1 MDDTATDIL
10 IVDDNPANLIALEA
24 VLAPLGER
32 ISKASSG
39 HAALRLLLKQDFAVV
54 LLDVR
59 MPGLNGFET
68 AELLRTNRRCEHT
81 PIIFIT
87 AHGDEEHLAR
97 GYRLGAVDYILTPV
111 VPEILRAKVGV
122 FVDLFRK
129 TAIVRRQS
137 ESLARRADQLLRL
150 AHTALAV
157 NGAGSIQGIVEVVVR
172 ELPALVDATGVRA
185 RVFSPG
191 HPGHAGAIAESG
203 SAIPTLAAVTS
214 VPILSHDGTHVGS
227 IEVAHGSSWAAE
239 DDAVVVQLAQMT
251 TVAVQNLLYGEEWE
265 ANRLKDEFLATLS
278 HELRTPLNAILT
290 WLALLRR
297 GTFDAS
303 GIQRAID
310 VIERNARAQAKLIE
324 DLLDMSR
331 IISGKMHLNMA
342 EPDMRAVVTAALEA
356 VRPMAETRG
365 VHVSAEFLEGPLV
378 VLGDPERLQQV
389 VWNLLTN
396 AIKFTESGGRVA
408 VRVTA
413 TEGSVEVEVN
423 DTGSGIDPSF
433 LPHVFDRFRQADSGS
448 TRRHHGLGLGLAI
461 VRNLMELHGG
471 TVAAES
477 AGEGHGSTFRV
488 RIPCA
493 SRSRGN
499 EPVEERRL
507 LRAEPVAELAQ
518 SAVQLTGLRVLLVED
533 EPDAREATA
542 LLVTTLG
549 ASVQTAE
556 TVMDAVRTIDRW
568 LPHVVVTD
576 IGLPGEDGFV
586 LLARIQEMEGTRG
599 VSIPAVAVTAYAR
612 PEERLRVLAA
622 GFRAHLGKPLD
633 ENTLRR
639 ILVAFLP
646 PKLPASEA
654 PADIDLG

>member
-1 MDDTATDIL
+1 M
-10 IVDDNPANLIALEA
+10 
-24 VLAPLGER
+24 
-32 ISKASSG
+32 
-39 HAALRLLLKQDFAVV
+39 
-54 LLDVR
+54 
-59 MPGLNGFET
+59 
-68 AELLRTNRRCEHT
+68 
-81 PIIFIT
+81 
-87 AHGDEEHLAR
+87 
-97 GYRLGAVDYILTPV
+97 
-111 VPEILRAKVGV
+111 
-122 FVDLFRK
+122 
-129 TAIVRRQS
+129 
-137 ESLARRADQLLRL
+137 
-150 AHTALAV
+150 
-157 NGAGSIQGIVEVVVR
+157 
-172 ELPALVDATGVRA
+172 
-185 RVFSPG
+185 
-191 HPGHAGAIAESG
+191 AESG
-203 SAIPTLAAVTS
+203 SAIPPLAEVTS
-214 VPILSHDGTHVGS
+214 LPILSHDGTDIGS

-297 GTFDAS
+297 GNFDAD
-303 GIQRAID
+303 GIKRGID

-331 IISGKMHLNMA
+331 IISGKMHLSMA
-342 EPDMRAVVTAALEA
+342 ESDMRAVVTAALEA

-365 VHVSAEFLEGPLV
+365 VPVTAEFLEGPLI

-413 TEGSVEVEVN
+413 TDGSVEVAVH
-423 DTGSGIDPSF
+423 DTGSGIDPTF

-461 VRNLMELHGG
+461 VRNLIELHGG
-471 TVAAES
+471 TASAES
-477 AGEGHGSTFRV
+477 AGEGQGSTFRV

-493 SRSRGN
+493 SRARRDES
-499 EPVEERRL
+499 VEERRP
-507 LRAEPVAELAQ
+507 LRAEPIAEPAQ
-518 SAVQLTGLRVLLVED
+518 SSVAPLTGLRVVLVED

-549 ASVQTAE
+549 ASVRTADS
-556 TVMDAVRTIDRW
+556 VRDAVRTIDGW

-576 IGLPGEDGFV
+576 IGLPDEDGFV
-586 LLARIQEMEGTRG
+586 LLARIREIEAARG
-599 VSIPAVAVTAYAR
+599 ISIPAVAVTAYAR
-612 PEERLRVLAA
+612 PQERQRVLAA

-633 ENTLRR
+633 ENTLRG

-646 PKLPASEA
+646 ANAIASEV
-654 PADIDLG
+654 PADIDLS